1 MLLRSMAGCLVPCR
15 AVLRTAGA
23 PRSLHR
29 VHPLAIKKNRLPPR
43 PKWTPDMEACIE
55 EKFLHGGRGPG
66 GQKINKCN
74 SKVQLRHLP
83 SGLVVECQ
91 ATRSREQNRKLARE
105 KLAAALAE
113 PAGGASERELALR
126 AWARQGK
133 HAQARKSR
141 DKHERARAERAELA
155 RARDA
160 EDAELLRQLLAK
172 PPSAS

>member
-1 MLLRSMAGCLVPCR
+1 MFLRTVAACLVPCR
-15 AVLRTAGA
+15 AALRTAGA
-23 PRSLHR
+23 PRMLHR
-29 VHPLAIKKNRLPPR
+29 AHPLAIKKNRIPPR
-43 PKWTPDMEACIE
+43 PKWTPEMEASIE

-74 SKVQLRHLP
+74 SKVQLRHVP
-83 SGLVVECQ
+83 SGIVIECQ

-105 KLAAALAE
+105 KLAAALAQ
-113 PAGGASERELALR
+113 PPGSASERELALR
-126 AWARQGK
+126 TWARQGK

-141 DKHERARAERAELA
+141 EKHERARAEREELA

-172 PPSAS
+172 PPATS